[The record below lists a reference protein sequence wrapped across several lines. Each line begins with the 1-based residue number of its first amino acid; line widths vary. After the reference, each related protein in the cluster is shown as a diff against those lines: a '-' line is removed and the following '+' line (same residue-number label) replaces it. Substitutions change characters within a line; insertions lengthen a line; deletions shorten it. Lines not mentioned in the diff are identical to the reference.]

1 MTSTSSTRA
10 AIENSLNS
18 LPNANAGIKVF
29 RKVDFVWGAAPF
41 FDASRQY
48 CDIVL
53 PVATWWEKGNIAWSV
68 NAETVYWADR
78 IMEPLYEA
86 RPETEI
92 AEELAS
98 RLGLDPKAVNTMTD
112 AERTY
117 YSFAGAI
124 KMTDQATAAYE
135 PLFTITQEDI
145 NALGVEGEPQQ
156 GSITIAEFKE
166 KGCYKTQRSKGDA
179 LTYRPFEAFI
189 ADPVANPA
197 ATASGKFEIYSA
209 TLSAVVS
216 SLGYSAIPPIAKWQ
230 IGDPEQGAGTQ
241 TDAYPLLL
249 WTPHSLRR
257 SHTVN
262 DNVVSLREAFPQE
275 CFMSTVDAEARGIKS
290 GDTVLMTSPLRQS
303 AAPGQGAAHHCARC
317 RGAAGRRLDSH
328 RRGDGHR
335 FGWRSEYSSGAEGVG
350 ASLPVVDGHAR
361 AGGEIR
367 WAADT

>member
-1 MTSTSSTRA
+1 M
-10 AIENSLNS
+10 
-18 LPNANAGIKVF
+18 
-29 RKVDFVWGAAPF
+29 
-41 FDASRQY
+41 
-48 CDIVL
+48 
-53 PVATWWEKGNIAWSV
+53 
-68 NAETVYWADR
+68 
-78 IMEPLYEA
+78 
-86 RPETEI
+86 
-92 AEELAS
+92 
-98 RLGLDPKAVNTMTD
+98 
-112 AERTY
+112 
-117 YSFAGAI
+117 
-124 KMTDQATAAYE
+124 
-135 PLFTITQEDI
+135 
-145 NALGVEGEPQQ
+145 EGEPQQ

-275 CFMSTVDAEARGIKS
+275 CFMSC
-290 GDTVLMTSPLRQS
+290 LLYTS
-303 AAPGQGAAHHCARC
+303 RC
-317 RGAAGRRLDSH
+317 
-328 RRGDGHR
+328 
-335 FGWRSEYSSGAEGVG
+335 V
-350 ASLPVVDGHAR
+350 
-361 AGGEIR
+361 
-367 WAADT
+367 